1 MADSHWEKAYK
12 QAIKQAE
19 TEGKDIEAPPL
30 TEADIEE
37 MTQKALID
45 KIIKDTDG
53 YNDAERAAAGVDRQ
67 EQARVE
73 SESRS
78 QQAAADRE
86 EARAEEITVDEV
98 RRRRHEA
105 AKAGDE
111 GVEGQV
117 EAPAEALTE
126 AAAGEGEQSIIA
138 LLTLIATD
146 LSEIK
151 DRLAEGGEAEHH
163 G

>member
-12 QAIKQAE
+12 QAIRQAE
-19 TEGKDIEAPPL
+19 VEGKDIEAPEL
-30 TEADIEE
+30 TDADIEE

-45 KIIKDTDG
+45 KIVKDTDG
-53 YNDAERAAAGVDRQ
+53 YNDAERAAAGVERQ

-73 SESRS
+73 SEARS

-86 EARAEEITVDEV
+86 EARAEGVTIDEV
-98 RRRRHEA
+98 RRRRHEE

-111 GVEGQV
+111 GVAEEGA
-117 EAPAEALTE
+117 EAPAEAPAE
-126 AAAGEGEQSIIA
+126 AAQDEGEQTVVA
-138 LLTLIATD
+138 LLAAIATD
-146 LSEIK
+146 LAAIK
-151 DRLAEGGEAEHH
+151 DSLGGEAQVH

>member
-12 QAIKQAE
+12 QAIRQAE
-19 TEGKDIEAPPL
+19 VEGKDIEAPEL
-30 TEADIEE
+30 TDADIEE

-45 KIIKDTDG
+45 KIVKDTDG
-53 YNDAERAAAGVDRQ
+53 YNDAERAAAGVERQ

-73 SESRS
+73 SEARS

-86 EARAEEITVDEV
+86 EARAEGITIDEV
-98 RRRRHEA
+98 RRRRHEE

-111 GVEGQV
+111 GVAEEKP
-117 EAPAEALTE
+117 EAPAEAPAE
-126 AAAGEGEQSIIA
+126 GVQDEGEQTVVA
-138 LLTLIATD
+138 LLAAIATD
-146 LSEIK
+146 LAAIK
-151 DRLAEGGEAEHH
+151 DSLGGEAQVH